1 MNVKRCS
8 SIAGICALSLAVLAL
23 AGCPSGESTQEDKA
37 VAKAVAHASSAGE
50 VWTDDIDG
58 AFKTA
63 AESGKPVF
71 IDFTGSDWC
80 GWCKLAD
87 KNIFSTQAW
96 ADFASEVVCLKVD
109 FPRNGRPDVMTMNK
123 REQLA
128 KAFGVEGFPTLVL
141 ATADRKALAQFSAGR
156 KGAQEFIDEVR
167 KALPAKKSP

>member
-1 MNVKRCS
+1 MNARRYW
-8 SIAGICALSLAVLAL
+8 SIVVIGALSLAALVLT
-23 AGCPSGESTQEDKA
+23 GCPSGEATTEQKPA
-37 VAKAVAHASSAGE
+37 GQKKSARE

-58 AFKTA
+58 AFKAA

-87 KNIFSTQAW
+87 KNIFSTPAW
-96 ADFASEVVCLKVD
+96 SDFADEVVCLKVD
-109 FPRNGRPDVMTMNK
+109 FPRNGRPDVMAMAR

-141 ATADRKALAQFSAGR
+141 ATADRKKLAQFSAGR
-156 KGAQEFIDEVR
+156 KGAAEFIAEVR
-167 KALPAKKSP
+167 KTLSAKP

>member
-1 MNVKRCS
+1 MNARRFA
-8 SIAGICALSLAVLAL
+8 SIVGIAAFSLAALVLT
-23 AGCPSGESTQEDKA
+23 GCPSSEATAEQK
-37 VAKAVAHASSAGE
+37 KSARE
-50 VWTDDIDG
+50 VWTEDIEG
-58 AFKTA
+58 AFKAA

-96 ADFASEVVCLKVD
+96 AEFADEVICLKVD
-109 FPRNGRPDVMTMNK
+109 FPRNGRPDVMTMGR

-141 ATADRKALAQFSAGR
+141 AAADRKKLAQFSAGR
-156 KGAQEFIDEVR
+156 KGAAEFIAEVR
-167 KALPAKKSP
+167 KALSAKP

>member
-8 SIAGICALSLAVLAL
+8 SVAGICALSLAVLAL
-23 AGCPSGESTQEDKA
+23 AGCPSGESAQESGPAARADSRDA
-37 VAKAVAHASSAGE
+37 

-58 AFKTA
+58 AFRA
-63 AESGKPVF
+63 AADSGKPVF

-87 KNIFSTQAW
+87 RNIFSTSAW
-96 ADFASEVVCLKVD
+96 ADFADEVICLKVD
-109 FPRNGRPDVMTMNK
+109 FPRNGRPDVMTMNR

-156 KGAQEFIDEVR
+156 KGAKEFIDEVR
-167 KALPAKKSP
+167 RVLPAKRP